1 MSVRPKTLSQI
12 QSMRTGGKLLAE
24 GLALIE
30 QNAKAGVSTAALDA
44 YIAEFFAKKNVTP
57 AFLGYHGFPACVCI
71 SVNDEVIHGIPKEE
85 MVLQEGDILDIDS
98 GLILDGMYL
107 DAGYT
112 FGVGKISEDARLLIE
127 RTKKSFFKGIAT
139 VKAGSTVGDYGY
151 AVEQYLS
158 QFDYGIIRDYAG
170 HGIGETLHEDPIIP
184 NYGNRGQG
192 MKFIE
197 NMTAAFEP
205 MVTLGTEDVYI
216 DAADDW
222 TVLTDDGSL
231 AAHYEHTVLI
241 TKNGVELLTQL

>member
-1 MSVRPKTLSQI
+1 MALQPKTPAQI
-12 QSMRTGGKLLAE
+12 QAMRTGGKLLAE
-24 GLALIE
+24 GLALVE
-30 QNAKAGVSTAALDA
+30 SKAKPGVSTAALDA
-44 YIAEFFAKKNVTP
+44 YIAEFFKEKKVTP
-57 AFLGYHGFPACVCI
+57 AFLGYYGFPACICI

-85 MVLQEGDILDIDS
+85 TVLQEGDILDIDS

-112 FGVGKISEDARLLIE
+112 FGLGEISEDARLLIE
-127 RTKKSFFKGIAT
+127 RTKKSFFKGISV
-139 VKAGSTVGDYGY
+139 VKAGATVGDYGY
-151 AVEQYLS
+151 EVEKYLS

-170 HGIGETLHEDPIIP
+170 HGIGANLHEDPTIP
-184 NYGNRGQG
+184 NYGSRGQG
-192 MKFIE
+192 MKFVE

-205 MVTLGTEDVYI
+205 MVTLGSEEIFI
-216 DAADDW
+216 DADDDW